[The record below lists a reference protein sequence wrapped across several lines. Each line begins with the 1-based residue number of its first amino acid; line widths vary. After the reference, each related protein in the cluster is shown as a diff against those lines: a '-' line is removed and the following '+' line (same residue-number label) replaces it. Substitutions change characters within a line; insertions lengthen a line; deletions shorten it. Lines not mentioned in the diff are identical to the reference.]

1 MKDVFAVLL
10 AAIAL
15 AVALTVATW
24 VAPIVRLEWWHFA
37 AGAWLLAVALAWS
50 FVLAA
55 GRWE

>member
-24 VAPIVRLEWWHFA
+24 FAPIVRLEWWHFA
-37 AGAWLLAVALAWS
+37 AGAWLVAVALAWS

-55 GRWE
+55 GRGE

>member
-37 AGAWLLAVALAWS
+37 GGAWLVAVALAWT

-55 GRWE
+55 GRGE